1 LEKSIKEAVIVAT
14 EKVGRIKR
22 ISGPVVEADGMLG
35 SSMYEVCKVG
45 EEGLI
50 GEIIRI
56 QGDVCTIQVY
66 EETDGIYPNEKVLG
80 TGAGLSAELAPGLVG
95 QIYDGIQRPL
105 PLILQDTDDDFIR
118 RGVVVSPLERDKKW
132 PFKPTIEKGTKVSAG
147 DILGTVKESSVITH
161 KVLVPPEVQG
171 TITHIAKADDYT
183 IVDPIVKIK
192 SGTKENEYPMLQ
204 KWPVRFGRP
213 IKERLEPS
221 IPLVTGQRIFDTF
234 FPIAKGGTSAIPGG
248 FGTGKTV
255 SQHQLA
261 KWSDAQL
268 VVYIGCGERGNEMTN
283 VLEDFPELID
293 PNTGEPLMNRTIL
306 IANTSNMPVAAREA
320 SVYTGMTLA
329 EYYRDM
335 GFDVALMADSTSRWA
350 EAMREI
356 SGRLE
361 EMPGEAG
368 YPAYLASKIAQ
379 FYERAGRVSTLASQ
393 ERQGSITITGAV
405 SPPGG
410 DFSEPVTQNTLR
422 ITKVFWALSK
432 DLAARRHFP
441 AIDYLIS
448 YTLYTNELEPWFNKE
463 VDTKFMR
470 YRREAMSLLQ
480 KDKELED
487 IVQLVGPEALPESE
501 KIVLEAAR
509 MIKEDFL
516 QQNAFNEVDSY
527 CGIQKQWLMLKVIID
542 FYEKMR
548 ELYNQGVKLT
558 EIMQLPIIDN
568 IARMKYIPQKSVQKE
583 LPGLLSEI
591 EAMHADAITDRIKGK
606 MLTNLKND

>member
-1 LEKSIKEAVIVAT
+1 MSKIRTGK
-14 EKVGRIKR
+14 IKR

-56 QGDVCTIQVY
+56 QGEVCTIQVY
-66 EETDGIYPNEKVLG
+66 EETDGLLPNETVTG
-80 TGAGLSAELAPGLVG
+80 TGAGLSAELAPGLIG

-105 PLILQDTDDDFIR
+105 PLILEKTKDDFIR
-118 RGVVVSPLERDKKW
+118 RGVVAFPLEYDKKW
-132 PFKPTIEKGTKVSAG
+132 SFKPTIEKETKVTAG
-147 DILGTVKESSVITH
+147 DFIGTVQEGPVVVH
-161 KVLVPPEVQG
+161 KVMIPPGVQG
-171 TITHIAKADDYT
+171 TLTSVVKAGDYN
-183 IVDPIVKIK
+183 VLEPICQVKNNGNQIDV
-192 SGTKENEYPMLQ
+192 PMLQ

-213 IKERLEPS
+213 IKERLEPT
-221 IPLVTGQRIFDTF
+221 IPLLTGQRIFDTF

-255 SQHQLA
+255 AQHQLA
-261 KWSDAQL
+261 KWSDAKI

-335 GFDVALMADSTSRWA
+335 GYDVALMADSTSRWA

-379 FYERAGRVSTLASQ
+379 FYERAGRVKTLST
-393 ERQGSITITGAV
+393 EDRQGSITITGAV

-441 AIDYLIS
+441 AIDYLVS
-448 YTLYTNELEPWFNKE
+448 YTLYTNELTPWFVEN
-463 VDTKFMR
+463 VNPAFMS
-470 YRREAMSLLQ
+470 YRSEAMSLLQ

-501 KIVLEAAR
+501 KIILESAR
-509 MIKEDFL
+509 MLKEDFL
-516 QQNAFNEVDSY
+516 QQNAFSDVDSY
-527 CGIQKQWLMLKVIID
+527 STMQKQWLMLKIIID
-542 FYEKMR
+542 FYHKMR
-548 ELYNQGVKLT
+548 ELYNQGVKLP
-558 EIMQLPIIDN
+558 EMMNLPIIDK
-568 IARMKYIPQKSVQKE
+568 IARLKYIPNDNAEKDMNGILAEIDVLQ
-583 LPGLLSEI
+583 SE
-591 EAMHADAITDRIKGK
+591 DVVDRVSGRMMPSMK
-606 MLTNLKND
+606 DE

>member
-1 LEKSIKEAVIVAT
+1 VSKIRTGK
-14 EKVGRIKR
+14 IKR

-45 EEGLI
+45 DEGLI

-56 QGDVCTIQVY
+56 QGEVCTIQVY
-66 EETDGIYPNEKVLG
+66 EETDGLLPNEKVTG
-80 TGAGLSAELAPGLVG
+80 TGAGLSAELAPGLIG

-105 PLILQDTDDDFIR
+105 PLILEKTKDDFIR
-118 RGVVVSPLERDKKW
+118 RGVVAVPLEYDKKW
-132 PFKPTIEKGTKVSAG
+132 SFKPTIEKGTKVTTG
-147 DILGTVKESSVITH
+147 DFLGTVQEGPVVVH
-161 KVLVPPEVQG
+161 KIMVPPGVKG
-171 TITHIAKADDYT
+171 TITNVAKAGDYT
-183 IVDPIVKIK
+183 VLDPIVKIK
-192 SGTKENEYPMLQ
+192 NNGTQIDVPMLQ

-213 IKERLEPS
+213 IKERLEPT
-221 IPLVTGQRIFDTF
+221 IPLLTGQRIFDTF

-261 KWSDAQL
+261 KWSDAKI

-335 GFDVALMADSTSRWA
+335 GYDVALMADSTSRWA

-379 FYERAGRVSTLASQ
+379 FYERAGRVSTLSTE

-448 YTLYTNELEPWFNKE
+448 YTLYTNELTPWFVEN
-463 VDTKFMR
+463 VNAAFMS
-470 YRREAMSLLQ
+470 YRSEAMSLLQ

-501 KIVLEAAR
+501 KIILEAAR
-509 MIKEDFL
+509 MLKEDFL
-516 QQNAFNEVDSY
+516 QQNAFSDVDSY
-527 CGIQKQWLMLKVIID
+527 STINKQWLMLKIIID
-542 FYEKMR
+542 FYYKMR
-548 ELYNQGVKLT
+548 ELYNQGVKLP
-558 EIMQLPIIDN
+558 EMMNLPIIDK
-568 IARMKYIPQKSVQKE
+568 IARLKYIPNDDVDTE
-583 LPGLLSEI
+583 MNGILAEI
-591 EAMHADAITDRIKGK
+591 DALHSDDIVDRVSGRMMTRTK
-606 MLTNLKND
+606 DE

>member
-1 LEKSIKEAVIVAT
+1 MST
-14 EKVGRIKR
+14 ERVGKILK

-56 QGDVCTIQVY
+56 QGEVCTIQVY
-66 EETDGIYPNEKVLG
+66 EETDGLLPNEKVVG
-80 TGAGLSAELAPGLVG
+80 TGAGLSAELAPGLIG

-105 PLILQDTDDDFIR
+105 PLILEKTKDDFIR
-118 RGVVVSPLERDKKW
+118 RGVIAIPLEHDKKW
-132 PFKPTIEKGTKVSAG
+132 PFVPTIESGTKVTAG
-147 DILGTVKESSVITH
+147 DILGTVQEGPVVVH
-161 KVLVPPEVQG
+161 KVMVPPGVQG
-171 TITHIAKADDYT
+171 TITKVAKAQDYT
-183 IVDPIVKIK
+183 IIDPIVTIK
-192 SGTKENEYPMLQ
+192 TQGKEMDIPMLQ

-213 IKERLEPS
+213 IKERLEPTL
-221 IPLVTGQRIFDTF
+221 PLLTGQRIFDTF

-261 KWSDAQL
+261 KWSDAQI

-335 GFDVALMADSTSRWA
+335 GYDVALMADSTSRWA

-379 FYERAGRVSTLASQ
+379 FYERAGRVITQSTK

-441 AIDYLIS
+441 AIDYLVS
-448 YTLYTNELEPWFNKE
+448 YTLYANELAPWFAKE
-463 VDTKFMR
+463 VNPKFMS
-470 YRREAMSLLQ
+470 YRSEAMALLQ

-501 KIVLEAAR
+501 KIILEAAR

-516 QQNAFNEVDSY
+516 QQNAFNAVDSY
-527 CGIQKQWLMLKVIID
+527 STIQKQWLMLKIIID
-542 FYEKMR
+542 FYHKMR
-548 ELYNQGVKLT
+548 ELYNQGVKLPEMT
-558 EIMQLPIIDN
+558 NLPIVDSIT
-568 IARMKYIPQKSVQKE
+568 RMKYVPNDDVPKE
-583 LPGLLSEI
+583 LGGLLAEI
-591 EAMHADAITDRIKGK
+591 EAMHAEDIVDRVSGR
-606 MLTNLKND
+606 MLTNTKDV

>member
-1 LEKSIKEAVIVAT
+1 MSKIRTGK
-14 EKVGRIKR
+14 IKR

-56 QGDVCTIQVY
+56 QGEVCTIQVY
-66 EETDGIYPNEKVLG
+66 EETDGLLPNETVTG
-80 TGAGLSAELAPGLVG
+80 TGAGLSAELAPGLIG

-105 PLILQDTDDDFIR
+105 PLILEKTKDDFIR
-118 RGVVVSPLERDKKW
+118 RGVVAFPLEYDKKW
-132 PFKPTIEKGTKVSAG
+132 SFKPTIEKETKVTAG
-147 DILGTVKESSVITH
+147 DFIGTVQEGPVVVH
-161 KVLVPPEVQG
+161 KVMIPPGVQG
-171 TITHIAKADDYT
+171 TLTSVVKAGDYN
-183 IVDPIVKIK
+183 VLEPICQVKNNGNQIDV
-192 SGTKENEYPMLQ
+192 PMLQ

-213 IKERLEPS
+213 IKERLEPT
-221 IPLVTGQRIFDTF
+221 IPLLTGQRIFDTF

-255 SQHQLA
+255 AQHQLA
-261 KWSDAQL
+261 KWSDAKI

-335 GFDVALMADSTSRWA
+335 GYDVALMADSTSRWA

-379 FYERAGRVSTLASQ
+379 FYERAGRVKTLST
-393 ERQGSITITGAV
+393 EDRQGSITITGAV

-441 AIDYLIS
+441 AIDYLVS
-448 YTLYTNELEPWFNKE
+448 YTLYTNELTPWFVEN
-463 VDTKFMR
+463 VNPAFMS
-470 YRREAMSLLQ
+470 YRSEAMSLLQ

-501 KIVLEAAR
+501 KIILESAR
-509 MIKEDFL
+509 MLKEDFL
-516 QQNAFNEVDSY
+516 QQNAFSDVDSY
-527 CGIQKQWLMLKVIID
+527 STMQKQWLMLKIIID
-542 FYEKMR
+542 FYHKMR
-548 ELYNQGVKLT
+548 ELYDQGVKLP
-558 EIMQLPIIDN
+558 EMMNLPIIDK
-568 IARMKYIPQKSVQKE
+568 IARLKYIPNDNAEKDMNGILAEIDVLQ
-583 LPGLLSEI
+583 SE
-591 EAMHADAITDRIKGK
+591 DVVDRVSGRMMPSMK
-606 MLTNLKND
+606 DE

>member
-1 LEKSIKEAVIVAT
+1 LSKEKIGKIL
-14 EKVGRIKR
+14 R

-45 EEGLI
+45 NEGLI

-56 QGDVCTIQVY
+56 QGEVCTIQVY
-66 EETDGIYPNEKVLG
+66 EETDGLLPNEKVVG
-80 TGAGLSAELAPGLVG
+80 TGAGLSAELAPGLIG
-95 QIYDGIQRPL
+95 KIYDGIQRPL
-105 PLILQDTDDDFIR
+105 PLILEKTKDDFIR
-118 RGVVVSPLERDKKW
+118 RGVVATPLEYDIKW
-132 PFKPTIEKGTKVSAG
+132 SFVPTVEKGAKVTTG
-147 DILGTVKESSVITH
+147 DIIGTVKEGPVVTH
-161 KVLVPPEVQG
+161 KVMIPPGVQG
-171 TITHIAKADDYT
+171 TLSSIVKKGEYT
-183 IVDPIVKIK
+183 ILDSIGKVKNN
-192 SGTKENEYPMLQ
+192 GTEINLTMLQ

-213 IKERLEPS
+213 IKERLEPT
-221 IPLVTGQRIFDTF
+221 IPLLTGQRIFDTF

-261 KWSDAQL
+261 KWSDAQI

-335 GFDVALMADSTSRWA
+335 GYDVALMADSTSRWA

-379 FYERAGRVSTLASQ
+379 FYERAGRVRTVCTE
-393 ERQGSITITGAV
+393 ERQGSISITGAV

-448 YTLYTNELEPWFNKE
+448 YTLYTNELTPWFNQNVSKE
-463 VDTKFMR
+463 FMK
-470 YRREAMSLLQ
+470 YRSEAMGLLQ

-501 KIVLEAAR
+501 KIILEAAR

-516 QQNAFNEVDSY
+516 QQNAFSDVDSY
-527 CGIQKQWLMLKVIID
+527 STIQKQWLMLKIIMD
-542 FYEKMR
+542 FYQKMR
-548 ELYNQGVKLT
+548 ELYNQGVKLP
-558 EIMQLPIIDN
+558 EMMNLPIIDR
-568 IARMKYIPQKSVQKE
+568 IARLKYVPNEKADKE
-583 LPGLLSEI
+583 MNSILAEI
-591 EAMHADAITDRIKGK
+591 DALHADDIIDRVGGR
-606 MLTNLKND
+606 MMTGLKDE

>member
-1 LEKSIKEAVIVAT
+1 MSKEKTGKIL
-14 EKVGRIKR
+14 R

-45 EEGLI
+45 NEGLI
-50 GEIIRI
+50 GEIIKI
-56 QGDVCTIQVY
+56 QGEVCTIQVY
-66 EETDGIYPNEKVLG
+66 EETDGLLPNEKVIG
-80 TGAGLSAELAPGLVG
+80 TGAGLSVELAPGLIG

-105 PLILQDTDDDFIR
+105 PSILEQTKDDFIR
-118 RGVVVSPLERDKKW
+118 RGVVVSPLDHSKKW
-132 PFKPTIEKGTKVSAG
+132 TFIPIIEKGTKVTTG
-147 DILGTVKESSVITH
+147 DIIGTVQEGPVVNH
-161 KVLVPPEVQG
+161 KIMIPPGVEG
-171 TITHIAKADDYT
+171 TLTDIVKKGDYT
-183 IVDPIVKIK
+183 IVDPICKVDNN
-192 SGTKENEYPMLQ
+192 GTKTEVVMLQ

-221 IPLVTGQRIFDTF
+221 IPLLTGQRIFDTF

-261 KWSDAQL
+261 KWSDAQI

-335 GFDVALMADSTSRWA
+335 GYDVALMADSTSRWA

-379 FYERAGRVSTLASQ
+379 FYERAGRVTILSSAD
-393 ERQGSITITGAV
+393 RQGSITITGAV

-441 AIDYLIS
+441 AIDYLVS
-448 YTLYTNELEPWFNKE
+448 YSLYLNELSSWFSTE
-463 VDTKFMR
+463 VNPEFLKFR
-470 YRREAMSLLQ
+470 SDAMALLQ

-501 KIVLEAAR
+501 KIILEAAR

-516 QQNAFNEVDSY
+516 QQNAFNEVDSFST
-527 CGIQKQWLMLKVIID
+527 IQKQWLMLKIIID
-542 FYEKMR
+542 FYNKMR
-548 ELYNQGVKLT
+548 ELYNQGVKLP
-558 EIMQLPIIDN
+558 EMMNLPIIDK
-568 IARMKYIPQKSVQKE
+568 ITRMKYIPNDTAEAE
-583 LPGLLSEI
+583 LGKILTEIDVLHSDDVVDRLSGRTT
-591 EAMHADAITDRIKGK
+591 TD
-606 MLTNLKND
+606 

>member
-1 LEKSIKEAVIVAT
+1 MGKILK
-14 EKVGRIKR
+14 

-56 QGDVCTIQVY
+56 QGEICTIQVY
-66 EETDGIYPNEKVLG
+66 EETDGLLPNEKVVG
-80 TGAGLSAELAPGLVG
+80 TGAGLSAELAPGLIG

-105 PLILQDTDDDFIR
+105 PLILEKTKDDFIR
-118 RGVVVSPLERDKKW
+118 RGVVAIPLEYDKKW
-132 PFKPTIEKGTKVSAG
+132 SFIPTIEKGAKVTSG
-147 DILGTVKESSVITH
+147 DIIGTVQEGPVVSH
-161 KVLVPPEVQG
+161 KVMIPPGIQG
-171 TITHIAKADDYT
+171 TLTNLVKASDYT
-183 IVDPIVKIK
+183 IIDPIAKIK
-192 SGTKENEYPMLQ
+192 TNGQEIEIPMLQ

-213 IKERLEPS
+213 IKERLEPT
-221 IPLVTGQRIFDTF
+221 IPLLTGQRIFDTF

-261 KWSDAQL
+261 KWSDAQI

-293 PNTGEPLMNRTIL
+293 PNTNEPLMNRTIL

-335 GFDVALMADSTSRWA
+335 GYDVALMADSTSRWA

-379 FYERAGRVSTLASQ
+379 FYERAGRVQTLASTD
-393 ERQGSITITGAV
+393 RQGSISITGAV

-441 AIDYLIS
+441 AIDYLVS
-448 YTLYTNELEPWFNKE
+448 YTLYINELRPWFNTN
-463 VDTKFMR
+463 VNPKFLD
-470 YRREAMSLLQ
+470 YRSESMTLLQ

-501 KIVLEAAR
+501 KIILEAAR

-527 CGIQKQWLMLKVIID
+527 STMEKQWMMLRIIID
-542 FYEKMR
+542 FYHKMK
-548 ELYNQGVKLT
+548 ELYNQGVKLP
-558 EIMQLPIIDN
+558 EMLNLPIIDK
-568 IARMKYIPQKSVQKE
+568 ITRMKYIPNNNVEKE
-583 LPGLLSEI
+583 LGSLLAEI
-591 EAMHADAITDRIKGK
+591 DALHADDIVDRIGGR
-606 MLTNLKND
+606 MLTNIKDD

>member
-1 LEKSIKEAVIVAT
+1 MSKER
-14 EKVGRIKR
+14 VGKILK
-22 ISGPVVEADGMLG
+22 ISGPVVEADDMLG

-45 EEGLI
+45 NEGLI

-56 QGDVCTIQVY
+56 KGEVCTIQVY
-66 EETDGIYPNEKVLG
+66 EETDGLYPNEKVVG
-80 TGAGLSAELAPGLVG
+80 TGAGLSVELAPGLIS

-105 PLILQDTDDDFIR
+105 PLILDSTKDDFIR
-118 RGVVVSPLERDKKW
+118 RGVVVNPLEYDKKW
-132 PFKPTIEKGTKVSAG
+132 SFIPIAEKGSKVTAG
-147 DILGTVKESSVITH
+147 DIIGSVQEGPVVNH
-161 KVLVPPEVQG
+161 KILIPSGVEG
-171 TITHIAKADDYT
+171 TITSIAKKGDYT
-183 IVDPIVKIK
+183 ILDPIVNVKNN
-192 SGTKENEYPMLQ
+192 GTEKEIPMLQ

-221 IPLVTGQRIFDTF
+221 LPLLTGQRIFDTF

-261 KWSDAQL
+261 KWSDAQI

-283 VLEDFPELID
+283 VLEEFPELID
-293 PNTGEPLMNRTIL
+293 PNTNEPLMNRTIL

-329 EYYRDM
+329 EYYRDQ
-335 GFDVALMADSTSRWA
+335 GYDVALMADSTSRWA

-361 EMPGEAG
+361 EMPGESG

-379 FYERAGRVSTLASQ
+379 FYERAGRVSTLGT
-393 ERQGSITITGAV
+393 EDRQGSITITGAV

-441 AIDYLIS
+441 AIDYLVS
-448 YTLYTNELEPWFNKE
+448 YTLYANELTPWFTKE
-463 VDTKFMR
+463 VDPNFMR
-470 YRREAMSLLQ
+470 YRSEAMALLQ

-501 KIVLEAAR
+501 KIILEAAR

-516 QQNAFNEVDSY
+516 QQNAFNAVDSFSSM
-527 CGIQKQWLMLKVIID
+527 QKQWLMLKIILD
-542 FYEKMR
+542 FYNKMR
-548 ELYNQGVKLT
+548 ELYTQGVKLL
-558 EIMQLPIIDN
+558 EMMQLPIIDK
-568 IARMKYIPQKSVQKE
+568 ITRMKYIPNDKAPKE
-583 LPGLLSEI
+583 LKGLLDEVD
-591 EAMHADAITDRIKGK
+591 ALRADAIVDRLSGRISQEVK
-606 MLTNLKND
+606 DE

>member
-1 LEKSIKEAVIVAT
+1 MSKIKTGKIL
-14 EKVGRIKR
+14 R

-45 EEGLI
+45 DEGLI

-66 EETDGIYPNEKVLG
+66 EETDGIYPNEKVVG
-80 TGAGLSAELAPGLVG
+80 TGAGLSAELAPGLIG

-105 PLILQDTDDDFIR
+105 PSILEKTKDDFIR
-118 RGVVVSPLERDKKW
+118 RGVIAIPLDHAKKW
-132 PFKPTIEKGTKVSAG
+132 SFKPTIEKGTKITAG
-147 DILGTVKESSVITH
+147 DIIGTVQEGPVVTH
-161 KVLVPPEVQG
+161 KVMIPPGVQG
-171 TITHIAKADDYT
+171 TITSIIKEGDYT
-183 IVDPIVKIK
+183 IDDPIAKIK
-192 SGTKENEYPMLQ
+192 NNGSEIDVSMLQ

-213 IKERLEPS
+213 IKQRLEPS
-221 IPLVTGQRIFDTF
+221 IPLITGQRIFDTF

-261 KWSDAQL
+261 KWSDAQI

-293 PNTGEPLMNRTIL
+293 PNTGKPLMNRTIL

-329 EYYRDM
+329 EFYRDM
-335 GFDVALMADSTSRWA
+335 GYDVALMADSTSRWA

-361 EMPGEAG
+361 EMPGESG

-379 FYERAGRVSTLASQ
+379 FYERAGRVTTLGSAD
-393 ERQGSITITGAV
+393 RQGSITITGAV

-441 AIDYLIS
+441 AIDYLVS
-448 YTLYTNELEPWFNKE
+448 YTLYINELTPWFSKE
-463 VDTKFMR
+463 VDPDFLK
-470 YRREAMSLLQ
+470 YRSDAMALLQ

-501 KIVLEAAR
+501 KIILESAR

-527 CGIQKQWLMLKVIID
+527 STIQKQWLMLKVIIN

-548 ELYNQGVKLT
+548 ELYSQGVKLT
-558 EIMQLPIIDN
+558 EMMNLPIIDK
-568 IARMKYIPQKSVQKE
+568 IARMKYIP
-583 LPGLLSEI
+583 
-591 EAMHADAITDRIKGK
+591 
-606 MLTNLKND
+606 KNDVETDLNNLIAEIDALHGDEIVDRVSGRMFTDMKKD

>member
-1 LEKSIKEAVIVAT
+1 VSKEKTGKIL
-14 EKVGRIKR
+14 R

-45 EEGLI
+45 NEGLI
-50 GEIIRI
+50 GEIIKI
-56 QGDVCTIQVY
+56 QGEVCTIQVY
-66 EETDGIYPNEKVLG
+66 EETDGLLPNEKVIG
-80 TGAGLSAELAPGLVG
+80 TGAGLSVELAPGLIG

-105 PLILQDTDDDFIR
+105 PSILEQTKDDFIR
-118 RGVVVSPLERDKKW
+118 RGVVVSPLDHSKKW
-132 PFKPTIEKGTKVSAG
+132 TFIPIIEKGTKVTTG
-147 DILGTVKESSVITH
+147 DIIGTVQEGPVVNH
-161 KVLVPPEVQG
+161 KIMIPPGVEG
-171 TITHIAKADDYT
+171 TLTDIVKKGDYT
-183 IVDPIVKIK
+183 IVDPICKVDNN
-192 SGTKENEYPMLQ
+192 GTKTEVVMLQ

-221 IPLVTGQRIFDTF
+221 IPLLTGQRIFDTF

-261 KWSDAQL
+261 KWSDAQI

-283 VLEDFPELID
+283 VLEDFPKLID

-335 GFDVALMADSTSRWA
+335 GYDVALMADSTSRWA

-379 FYERAGRVSTLASQ
+379 FYERAGRVTTLSSAD
-393 ERQGSITITGAV
+393 RQGSITITGAV

-441 AIDYLIS
+441 AIDYLVS
-448 YTLYTNELEPWFNKE
+448 YSLYLNELSSWFSTE
-463 VDTKFMR
+463 VNPEFLKFR
-470 YRREAMSLLQ
+470 SDAMALLQ

-501 KIVLEAAR
+501 KIILEAAR

-516 QQNAFNEVDSY
+516 QQNAFNEVDSFST
-527 CGIQKQWLMLKVIID
+527 IQKQWLMLKIIID
-542 FYEKMR
+542 FYNKMR
-548 ELYNQGVKLT
+548 ELYNQGVKLP
-558 EIMQLPIIDN
+558 EMMNLPIIDK
-568 IARMKYIPQKSVQKE
+568 ITRMKYIPNDTAEAE
-583 LPGLLSEI
+583 LGKILTEIDVLHSDDVVDRLSGRTT
-591 EAMHADAITDRIKGK
+591 TD
-606 MLTNLKND
+606 

>member
-1 LEKSIKEAVIVAT
+1 MS
-14 EKVGRIKR
+14 KVKTGKILR

-45 EEGLI
+45 NEGLI

-56 QGDVCTIQVY
+56 QGDICTIQVY
-66 EETDGIYPNEKVLG
+66 EETDGIFPNEKVIG
-80 TGAGLSAELAPGLVG
+80 TGAGLSAELAPGLIG

-105 PLILQDTDDDFIR
+105 PSILEQTKDDFIR
-118 RGVVVSPLERDKKW
+118 RGVIAIPLDHSKKW
-132 PFKPTIEKGTKVSAG
+132 SFKPTIETGTKVTSG
-147 DILGTVKESSVITH
+147 DILGTVQEGPVVNH
-161 KVLVPPEVQG
+161 KIMIPPGIQG
-171 TITHIAKADDYT
+171 TLTNVVKAGEYTIDDPIAK
-183 IVDPIVKIK
+183 IK
-192 SGTKENEYPMLQ
+192 NDGSETSISMLQ

-221 IPLVTGQRIFDTF
+221 IPLLTGQRIFDTF

-261 KWSDAQL
+261 KWSDAQI

-293 PNTGEPLMNRTIL
+293 PNTGKPLMNRTIL
-306 IANTSNMPVAAREA
+306 IANTSNMPVAAREE

-335 GFDVALMADSTSRWA
+335 GYDVALMADSTSRWA

-361 EMPGEAG
+361 EMPGESG

-379 FYERAGRVSTLASQ
+379 FYERAGRVTTLSSGT
-393 ERQGSITITGAV
+393 RQGSITITGAV

-441 AIDYLIS
+441 AIDYLVS
-448 YTLYTNELEPWFNKE
+448 YTLYTNELAPWFSKE
-463 VDTKFMR
+463 VDSDFLK
-470 YRREAMSLLQ
+470 YRSEAMTLLQ

-501 KIVLEAAR
+501 KIILESAR

-527 CGIQKQWLMLKVIID
+527 STIQKQWLMLKVIID

-558 EIMQLPIIDN
+558 EMMDLPIIDK
-568 IARMKYIPQKSVQKE
+568 IARMKYIPNNTIEAE
-583 LPGLLSEI
+583 LNGLLAEI
-591 EAMHADAITDRIKGK
+591 DALHGDEIVDRVSGRMFTDMRK
-606 MLTNLKND
+606 D

>member
-1 LEKSIKEAVIVAT
+1 MSKIRTGK
-14 EKVGRIKR
+14 IKR

-56 QGDVCTIQVY
+56 QGEVCTIQVY
-66 EETDGIYPNEKVLG
+66 EETDGLLPNETVTG
-80 TGAGLSAELAPGLVG
+80 TGAGLSAELAPGLIG

-105 PLILQDTDDDFIR
+105 PLILEKTKDDFIR
-118 RGVVVSPLERDKKW
+118 RGVVAFPLEYDKKW
-132 PFKPTIEKGTKVSAG
+132 SFKPTIEKETKVTAG
-147 DILGTVKESSVITH
+147 DFIGTVQEGPVVVH
-161 KVLVPPEVQG
+161 KVMIPPGVQG
-171 TITHIAKADDYT
+171 TLTSVVKAGDYN
-183 IVDPIVKIK
+183 VLEPICQVKNNGNQIDV
-192 SGTKENEYPMLQ
+192 PMLQ

-213 IKERLEPS
+213 IKERLEPT
-221 IPLVTGQRIFDTF
+221 IPLLTGQRIFDTF

-255 SQHQLA
+255 AQHQLA
-261 KWSDAQL
+261 KWSDAKI

-335 GFDVALMADSTSRWA
+335 GYDVALMADSTSRWA

-379 FYERAGRVSTLASQ
+379 FYERAGRVKTLST
-393 ERQGSITITGAV
+393 EDRQGSISITGAV

-441 AIDYLIS
+441 AIDYLVS
-448 YTLYTNELEPWFNKE
+448 YTLYTNELTPWYVKN
-463 VDTKFMR
+463 VNPAFMS
-470 YRREAMSLLQ
+470 YRSEAMSLLQ

-501 KIVLEAAR
+501 KIILESAR
-509 MIKEDFL
+509 MLKEDFL
-516 QQNAFNEVDSY
+516 QQNAFSDVDSY
-527 CGIQKQWLMLKVIID
+527 STMQKQWLMLKIIID
-542 FYEKMR
+542 FYHKMR
-548 ELYNQGVKLT
+548 ELYNQGVKLP
-558 EIMQLPIIDN
+558 EMMNLPIIDK
-568 IARMKYIPQKSVQKE
+568 IARLKYIPNDNAEKDMNGILAEIDVLQ
-583 LPGLLSEI
+583 SE
-591 EAMHADAITDRIKGK
+591 DVVDRVSGRMMPSMK
-606 MLTNLKND
+606 DE

>member
-1 LEKSIKEAVIVAT
+1 VSKIKTGKIL
-14 EKVGRIKR
+14 R

-45 EEGLI
+45 DEGLI

-66 EETDGIYPNEKVLG
+66 EETDGIYPNEKVVG
-80 TGAGLSAELAPGLVG
+80 TGAGLSAELAPGLIG

-105 PLILQDTDDDFIR
+105 PSILEKTKDDFIR
-118 RGVVVSPLERDKKW
+118 RGVIAIPLDHAKKW
-132 PFKPTIEKGTKVSAG
+132 SFKPTIEKGTKITAG
-147 DILGTVKESSVITH
+147 DIIGTVQEGPVVTH
-161 KVLVPPEVQG
+161 KVMIPPGVQG
-171 TITHIAKADDYT
+171 TITSIIKEGDYT
-183 IVDPIVKIK
+183 IDDPIAKIK
-192 SGTKENEYPMLQ
+192 NNGSEIDVSMLQ

-213 IKERLEPS
+213 IKQRLEPS
-221 IPLVTGQRIFDTF
+221 IPLITGQRIFDTF

-261 KWSDAQL
+261 KWSDAQI

-293 PNTGEPLMNRTIL
+293 PNTGKPLMNRTIL

-329 EYYRDM
+329 EFYRDM
-335 GFDVALMADSTSRWA
+335 GYDVALMADSTSRWA

-361 EMPGEAG
+361 EMPGESG

-379 FYERAGRVSTLASQ
+379 FYERAGRVTTLGSAD
-393 ERQGSITITGAV
+393 RQGSITITGAV

-441 AIDYLIS
+441 AIDYLVS
-448 YTLYTNELEPWFNKE
+448 YTLYINELTPWFSKE
-463 VDTKFMR
+463 VDPDFLK
-470 YRREAMSLLQ
+470 YRSDAMALLQ

-501 KIVLEAAR
+501 KIILESAR

-527 CGIQKQWLMLKVIID
+527 STIQKQWLMLKVIIN

-548 ELYNQGVKLT
+548 ELYSQGVKLT
-558 EIMQLPIIDN
+558 EMMNLPIIDK
-568 IARMKYIPQKSVQKE
+568 IARMKYIP
-583 LPGLLSEI
+583 
-591 EAMHADAITDRIKGK
+591 
-606 MLTNLKND
+606 KNDVETDLNNLIAEIDALHGDEIVDRVSGRMFTDMKKD

>member
-1 LEKSIKEAVIVAT
+1 MST
-14 EKVGRIKR
+14 ERIGKILR

-45 EEGLI
+45 DEGLI

-56 QGDVCTIQVY
+56 QGEVCTIQVY
-66 EETDGIYPNEKVLG
+66 EETDGLLPNEKVIG
-80 TGAGLSAELAPGLVG
+80 TGAGLSAELAPGLIG

-105 PLILQDTDDDFIR
+105 PLILEQTKDDFIR
-118 RGVVVSPLERDKKW
+118 RGVVTLPLEYDKKW
-132 PFKPTIEKGTKVSAG
+132 PFVPTVAKGAKVVTG
-147 DILGTVKESSVITH
+147 DIIGTVQEGPVVSHRVM
-161 KVLVPPEVQG
+161 VPPGVQG
-171 TITHIAKADDYT
+171 TISSIVKAGDYT
-183 IVDPIVKIK
+183 INDPIFKVKNNGSEK
-192 SGTKENEYPMLQ
+192 NVPMLQ

-213 IKERLEPS
+213 IKERLEPT
-221 IPLVTGQRIFDTF
+221 IPLLTGQRVFDTF

-261 KWSDAQL
+261 KWSNAQI

-283 VLEDFPELID
+283 VLEDFPKLID

-335 GFDVALMADSTSRWA
+335 GYDVALMADSTSRWA

-361 EMPGEAG
+361 EMPGESG

-379 FYERAGRVSTLASQ
+379 FYERAGRVKTLSTE

-441 AIDYLIS
+441 AIDYLVS
-448 YTLYTNELEPWFNKE
+448 YTLYTNELSPWFSKE
-463 VDTKFMR
+463 VNPNFLR
-470 YRREAMSLLQ
+470 YRSEAMALLQ

-501 KIVLEAAR
+501 KIILEAAR

-516 QQNAFNEVDSY
+516 QQNAFNEVDSFST
-527 CGIQKQWLMLKVIID
+527 IQKQWLMLKVIID
-542 FYEKMR
+542 FYNKMR
-548 ELYNQGVKLT
+548 ELYNQGVKLP
-558 EIMQLPIIDN
+558 EMMNLPIIDK
-568 IARMKYIPQKSVQKE
+568 ITRMKYIPNEKAEGE
-583 LPGLLSEI
+583 LAGILAEI
-591 EAMHADAITDRIKGK
+591 DALHADDIVDRISGR
-606 MLTNLKND
+606 MMTDLKKD

>member
-1 LEKSIKEAVIVAT
+1 MGKIL
-14 EKVGRIKR
+14 R

-45 EEGLI
+45 NEGLI

-66 EETDGIYPNEKVLG
+66 EETYGLLPNERVEG
-80 TGAGLSAELAPGLVG
+80 TGAGLSAELAPGLIG
-95 QIYDGIQRPL
+95 KIYDGIQRPL
-105 PLILQDTDDDFIR
+105 PLILEQTKDDFIR
-118 RGVVVSPLERDKKW
+118 RGVITNPLEYDIKW
-132 PFKPTIEKGTKVSAG
+132 PFIPVVEKGAKVIAG
-147 DILGTVKESSVITH
+147 DIIGTVQEGPVVNH
-161 KVLVPPEVQG
+161 KVMIPPGVQG
-171 TITHIAKADDYT
+171 TLTSIAKKGDYT
-183 IVDPIVKIK
+183 ILEPILKVKNNGYEK
-192 SGTKENEYPMLQ
+192 EYPMLQ
-204 KWPVRFGRP
+204 KWPVRNGRL

-221 IPLVTGQRIFDTF
+221 LPLLTGQRIFDTF

-261 KWSDAQL
+261 KWSDAQI

-335 GFDVALMADSTSRWA
+335 GYDVALMADSTSRWA

-379 FYERAGRVSTLASQ
+379 FYERAGRVKTIGTDD
-393 ERQGSITITGAV
+393 RQGSITITGAV

-448 YTLYTNELEPWFNKE
+448 YTLYTSELNSWFAEN
-463 VDTKFMR
+463 VDPEFMK
-470 YRREAMSLLQ
+470 YRSEAMSLLQ

-501 KIVLEAAR
+501 KIILESAR

-516 QQNAFNEVDSY
+516 QQNAFSDVDSY
-527 CGIQKQWLMLKVIID
+527 STIHKQWLMLKIILD
-542 FYEKMR
+542 FYQKMR
-548 ELYNQGVKLT
+548 ELYNHGVKLP
-558 EIMQLPIIDN
+558 EMMNLPIIDK
-568 IARMKYIPQKSVQKE
+568 IARLKYIPNEQVDKE
-583 LPGLLSEI
+583 MNGILAEI
-591 EAMHADAITDRIKGK
+591 DALHADDIIDRVGGR
-606 MLTNLKND
+606 MMTGLKDE

>member
-1 LEKSIKEAVIVAT
+1 MSKIRTGK
-14 EKVGRIKR
+14 IKR

-56 QGDVCTIQVY
+56 QGEVCTIQVY
-66 EETDGIYPNEKVLG
+66 EETDGLLPNETVLG
-80 TGAGLSAELAPGLVG
+80 TGAGLSAELAPGLIG

-105 PLILQDTDDDFIR
+105 PLILEKTKDDFIR
-118 RGVVVSPLERDKKW
+118 RGVVAFPLEYDKKW
-132 PFKPTIEKGTKVSAG
+132 SFKPTIEKGTKVTAG
-147 DILGTVKESSVITH
+147 DFIGTVQEGPVVVH
-161 KVLVPPEVQG
+161 KVMIPPGVQG
-171 TITHIAKADDYT
+171 TLTSVVKAGEYN
-183 IVDPIVKIK
+183 VLDPICQVKNNGNQIDV
-192 SGTKENEYPMLQ
+192 PMLQ

-213 IKERLEPS
+213 IKERLEPT
-221 IPLVTGQRIFDTF
+221 IPLLTGQRIFDTF

-255 SQHQLA
+255 AQHQLA
-261 KWSDAQL
+261 KWSDAKI

-335 GFDVALMADSTSRWA
+335 GYDVALMADSTSRWA

-379 FYERAGRVSTLASQ
+379 FYERAGRVKTLST
-393 ERQGSITITGAV
+393 EDRQGSISITGAV

-441 AIDYLIS
+441 AIDYLVS
-448 YTLYTNELEPWFNKE
+448 YTLYTNELTPWYVKN
-463 VDTKFMR
+463 VNPAFMS
-470 YRREAMSLLQ
+470 YRSEAMTLLQ

-501 KIVLEAAR
+501 KIILESAR
-509 MIKEDFL
+509 MLKEDFL
-516 QQNAFNEVDSY
+516 QQNAFSDVDSY
-527 CGIQKQWLMLKVIID
+527 STMQKQWLMLKIIID
-542 FYEKMR
+542 FYHKMR
-548 ELYNQGVKLT
+548 ELYDQGVKLP
-558 EIMQLPIIDN
+558 EMMNLPIIDK
-568 IARMKYIPQKSVQKE
+568 IARLKYIPNDNAEKDMNGILAEIDVLQ
-583 LPGLLSEI
+583 SE
-591 EAMHADAITDRIKGK
+591 DVVDRVSGRMMPSMK
-606 MLTNLKND
+606 DE

>member
-1 LEKSIKEAVIVAT
+1 
-14 EKVGRIKR
+14 
-22 ISGPVVEADGMLG
+22 MLG

-45 EEGLI
+45 DEGLI

-56 QGDVCTIQVY
+56 QGEVCTIQVY
-66 EETDGIYPNEKVLG
+66 EETDGILPNEKVIG
-80 TGAGLSAELAPGLVG
+80 TGAGLSAELAPGLIG

-105 PLILQDTDDDFIR
+105 PLILEKTKDDFIR
-118 RGVVVSPLERDKKW
+118 RGVIAIPLEYDKKW
-132 PFKPTIEKGTKVSAG
+132 SFVPTIEKGAKVTAG
-147 DILGTVKESSVITH
+147 DIIGTVQEGPVVNH
-161 KVLVPPEVQG
+161 KVMIPPKVSG
-171 TITHIAKADDYT
+171 TITSIVKADDYT
-183 IVDPIVKIK
+183 VLDPIVTVK
-192 SGTKENEYPMLQ
+192 SNGTEVEIPMLQ

-221 IPLVTGQRIFDTF
+221 IPLITGQRIFDTF

-261 KWSDAQL
+261 KWSDAEI

-335 GFDVALMADSTSRWA
+335 GYNVALMADSTSRWA

-379 FYERAGRVSTLASQ
+379 FYERAGRVRTLATA
-393 ERQGSITITGAV
+393 ERQGSISITGAV

-441 AIDYLIS
+441 AIDYLTS
-448 YTLYTNELEPWFNKE
+448 YSLYTNELALWFAEN
-463 VDTKFMR
+463 VDPRFQS
-470 YRREAMSLLQ
+470 YRSEAMVLLQ

-501 KIVLEAAR
+501 KIILETAR

-516 QQNAFNEVDSY
+516 QQNAFNEVDSFSSLE
-527 CGIQKQWLMLKVIID
+527 KQWLMLKIIID
-542 FYEKMR
+542 FYHKMR
-548 ELYNQGVKLT
+548 ELYNLGVKLP
-558 EIMQLPIIDN
+558 EMMNLPIIDK
-568 IARMKYIPQKSVQKE
+568 ITRMKYIPNNIAGKE
-583 LPGLLSEI
+583 LGAILAEI
-591 EAMHADAITDRIKGK
+591 EALQADAIINRIGGRMMPDLIDK
-606 MLTNLKND
+606 

>member
-1 LEKSIKEAVIVAT
+1 LSTKR
-14 EKVGRIKR
+14 VGKILK
-22 ISGPVVEADGMLG
+22 ISGPVIEADGMLG

-45 EEGLI
+45 DEGLI

-56 QGDVCTIQVY
+56 QGEVCTIQVY
-66 EETDGIYPNEKVLG
+66 EETDGILPNEKVIG
-80 TGAGLSAELAPGLVG
+80 TGAGLSAELAPGLIG

-105 PLILQDTDDDFIR
+105 PLILEKTKDDFIR
-118 RGVVVSPLERDKKW
+118 RGVIAIPLEYDKKW
-132 PFKPTIEKGTKVSAG
+132 PFVPTIEKGAKVTAG
-147 DILGTVKESSVITH
+147 DIIGTVQEGPVVNH
-161 KVLVPPEVQG
+161 KVMIPPKVSG
-171 TITHIAKADDYT
+171 TITSIAKADDYT
-183 IVDPIVKIK
+183 VIDPIVTVK
-192 SGTKENEYPMLQ
+192 SNGTEVEIPMLQ

-221 IPLVTGQRIFDTF
+221 IPLITGQRIFDTF

-261 KWSDAQL
+261 KWSDAEI

-335 GFDVALMADSTSRWA
+335 GYNVALMADSTSRWA

-379 FYERAGRVSTLASQ
+379 FYERAGRVRTLATA

-441 AIDYLIS
+441 AIDYLTS
-448 YTLYTNELEPWFNKE
+448 YSLYTNELALWFAEN
-463 VDTKFMR
+463 VDPKFQS
-470 YRREAMSLLQ
+470 YRSEAMVLLQ

-501 KIVLEAAR
+501 KIILETAR

-516 QQNAFNEVDSY
+516 QQNAFNEVDSFSSLE
-527 CGIQKQWLMLKVIID
+527 KQWLMLKIIID
-542 FYEKMR
+542 FYHKMR
-548 ELYNQGVKLT
+548 ELYNLGVKLP
-558 EIMQLPIIDN
+558 EMMNLPIIDK
-568 IARMKYIPQKSVQKE
+568 ITRMKYIPNDNVSKD
-583 LPGLLSEI
+583 LGAILAEI
-591 EAMHADAITDRIKGK
+591 EALQADEITNRIGGR
-606 MLTNLKND
+606 MMPDLTDK

>member
-1 LEKSIKEAVIVAT
+1 VSKQ
-14 EKVGRIKR
+14 KVGRILK
-22 ISGPVVEADGMLG
+22 ISGPVVDADGMLG

-56 QGDVCTIQVY
+56 QGEVCTIQVY
-66 EETDGIYPNEKVLG
+66 EETDGLLPNEKVIG
-80 TGAGLSAELAPGLVG
+80 TGAGLSAELAPGLIG
-95 QIYDGIQRPL
+95 KIYDGIQRPL
-105 PLILQDTDDDFIR
+105 PDILNQTKDDFIR
-118 RGVVVSPLERDKKW
+118 RGVVVPPLDYNIKW
-132 PFKPTIEKGTKVSAG
+132 PFIPTVEKGAKVMAG
-147 DILGTVKESSVITH
+147 DIIGTVKEGTVVEH
-161 KVLVPPEVQG
+161 KVMIPPGIKG
-171 TITHIAKADDYT
+171 TITEIVKKGDYT
-183 IVDPIVKIK
+183 IKDVICKVKHD
-192 SGTKENEYPMLQ
+192 GTVYEVPMLQ
-204 KWPVRFGRP
+204 RWPVRHPRP
-213 IKERLEPS
+213 IKRRLEPT
-221 IPLVTGQRIFDTF
+221 IPLLTGQRIFDTF

-261 KWSDAQL
+261 KWSDAQI

-335 GFDVALMADSTSRWA
+335 GYDVALMADSTSRWA

-379 FYERAGRVSTLASQ
+379 FYERAGRVLTLGSKD
-393 ERQGSITITGAV
+393 RQGSISITGAV

-441 AIDYLIS
+441 AIDYLVS
-448 YTLYTNELEPWFNKE
+448 YTLYTDALSPWYAEN
-463 VDTKFMR
+463 VDPNFLN
-470 YRREAMSLLQ
+470 YRAEALALLQ

-501 KIVLEAAR
+501 KIILEAAR

-516 QQNAFNEVDSY
+516 QQNAFSDVDSY
-527 CGIQKQWLMLKVIID
+527 ATIQKQWLMLKVIID
-542 FYEKMR
+542 FYHKMR
-548 ELYNQGVKLT
+548 ELYNQGVKLP
-558 EIMQLPIIDN
+558 EMMNLPVIDR
-568 IARMKYIPQKSVQKE
+568 IARMKYVPNDVVEKE
-583 LPGLLSEI
+583 LGSLLAEI
-591 EAMHADAITDRIKGK
+591 DALHADDIVDRISGR
-606 MLTNLKND
+606 MMPELTKN

>member
-1 LEKSIKEAVIVAT
+1 MSKIRIGK
-14 EKVGRIKR
+14 IKR

-45 EEGLI
+45 DEGLI

-56 QGDVCTIQVY
+56 QGEVCTIQVY
-66 EETDGIYPNEKVLG
+66 EETDGLLPNETVTG
-80 TGAGLSAELAPGLVG
+80 TGAGLSAELAPGLIG

-105 PLILQDTDDDFIR
+105 PLILEKTKDDFIR
-118 RGVVVSPLERDKKW
+118 RGVVAFPLEYDKKW
-132 PFKPTIEKGTKVSAG
+132 SFKPTIEKGTKVTAG
-147 DILGTVKESSVITH
+147 DFIGTVQEGPVVVH
-161 KVLVPPEVQG
+161 KVMIPPGVQG
-171 TITHIAKADDYT
+171 TLTSVVKAGEYN
-183 IVDPIVKIK
+183 VLDPICQVKNNGNQIDI
-192 SGTKENEYPMLQ
+192 PMLQ

-213 IKERLEPS
+213 IKERLEPT
-221 IPLVTGQRIFDTF
+221 IPLLTGQRIFDTF

-261 KWSDAQL
+261 KWSDAQI

-283 VLEDFPELID
+283 VLEDFPKLID

-335 GFDVALMADSTSRWA
+335 GYDVALMADSTSRWA

-379 FYERAGRVSTLASQ
+379 FYERAGRVKTLST
-393 ERQGSITITGAV
+393 EDRQGSISITGAV

-448 YTLYTNELEPWFNKE
+448 YTLYINELTPWFVEN
-463 VDTKFMR
+463 VDPAFMS
-470 YRREAMSLLQ
+470 YRSEAMSLLQ

-501 KIVLEAAR
+501 KIILESAR
-509 MIKEDFL
+509 MLKEDFL
-516 QQNAFNEVDSY
+516 QQNAFSDVDSY
-527 CGIQKQWLMLKVIID
+527 STIQKQWLMLKIIID
-542 FYEKMR
+542 FYHKMR
-548 ELYNQGVKLT
+548 DLYNQGVKLP
-558 EIMQLPIIDN
+558 EMMNLPIIDK
-568 IARMKYIPQKSVQKE
+568 IARLKYIPNENVEKDMKGILAEIAALQ
-583 LPGLLSEI
+583 SE
-591 EAMHADAITDRIKGK
+591 DVVDRVSGRMMPSMK
-606 MLTNLKND
+606 DE

>member
-1 LEKSIKEAVIVAT
+1 VSTKKIGKILK
-14 EKVGRIKR
+14 

-56 QGDVCTIQVY
+56 QGEVCTIQVY
-66 EETDGIYPNEKVLG
+66 EETEGLLPNEKVVG
-80 TGAGLSAELAPGLVG
+80 TGAGLSAELAPGLIG

-105 PLILQDTDDDFIR
+105 PLILKKTKDDFIR
-118 RGVVVSPLERDKKW
+118 RGVVAVPLEYDKKW
-132 PFKPTIEKGTKVSAG
+132 SFIPTIEKGAKVTPG
-147 DILGTVKESSVITH
+147 DIIGTVQEGPVVSH
-161 KVLVPPEVQG
+161 KVMIPLGIQG
-171 TITHIAKADDYT
+171 TLTNLVKASDYT
-183 IVDPIVKIK
+183 IIDPIAKIK
-192 SGTKENEYPMLQ
+192 TNGQEIEIPMLQ

-213 IKERLEPS
+213 IKERLEPT
-221 IPLVTGQRIFDTF
+221 IPLLTGQRIFDTF

-261 KWSDAQL
+261 KWSDAQI

-283 VLEDFPELID
+283 VLEDFPKLID
-293 PNTGEPLMNRTIL
+293 PNTNEPLMNRTIL

-335 GFDVALMADSTSRWA
+335 GYDVALMADSTSRWA

-379 FYERAGRVSTLASQ
+379 FYERAGRVQILASTD
-393 ERQGSITITGAV
+393 RQGSISITGAV

-441 AIDYLIS
+441 AIDYLVS
-448 YTLYTNELEPWFNKE
+448 YTLYINELRPWFNTN
-463 VDTKFMR
+463 VNPKFLD
-470 YRREAMSLLQ
+470 YRSESMTLLQ

-501 KIVLEAAR
+501 KIILEVAR

-527 CGIQKQWLMLKVIID
+527 STMEKQWMMLRIIID
-542 FYEKMR
+542 FYHKMK
-548 ELYNQGVKLT
+548 ELYNQGVKLP
-558 EIMQLPIIDN
+558 EMLNLPIIDK
-568 IARMKYIPQKSVQKE
+568 ITRMKYIPNDNVEKE
-583 LPGLLSEI
+583 LGRLLAEI
-591 EAMHADAITDRIKGK
+591 DALHADDIVDRIGGR
-606 MLTNLKND
+606 MLTNIKDD

>member
-1 LEKSIKEAVIVAT
+1 MSKQR
-14 EKVGRIKR
+14 VGRILK
-22 ISGPVVEADGMLG
+22 ISGPVVEADGMFG

-66 EETDGIYPNEKVLG
+66 EETDGLLPNEKVIG
-80 TGAGLSAELAPGLVG
+80 TGAGLSAELAPGLIG
-95 QIYDGIQRPL
+95 KIYDGIQRPL
-105 PLILQDTDDDFIR
+105 PDILEQTKDDFIR
-118 RGVVVSPLERDKKW
+118 RGVVVPPLDYNIKW
-132 PFKPTIEKGTKVSAG
+132 PFVPTIEKGTKVVAG
-147 DILGTVKESSVITH
+147 DIIGTVKEGTVVEHRVMI
-161 KVLVPPEVQG
+161 PPGIKG
-171 TITHIAKADDYT
+171 TITEIVKKGDYT
-183 IVDPIVKIK
+183 IKEPICKVKH
-192 SGTKENEYPMLQ
+192 SGQEIEIPMLQ
-204 KWPVRFGRP
+204 KWPVRHPRP
-213 IKERLEPS
+213 IKKRLEPS
-221 IPLVTGQRIFDTF
+221 IPLLTGQRIFDTF

-261 KWSDAQL
+261 KWSDAQI

-379 FYERAGRVSTLASQ
+379 FYERAGRVLTLGSKD
-393 ERQGSITITGAV
+393 RQGSISITGAV

-448 YTLYTNELEPWFNKE
+448 YTLYTDELAPWYSEN
-463 VDTKFMR
+463 VDPNFLA
-470 YRREAMSLLQ
+470 YRSEAMAILQ

-501 KIVLEAAR
+501 KIVLETAR

-516 QQNAFNEVDSY
+516 QQNAFSDVDSY
-527 CGIQKQWLMLKVIID
+527 ASIQKQWLMLKAIID
-542 FYEKMR
+542 FYHKMR
-548 ELYNQGVKLT
+548 ELYNQGVKLP
-558 EIMQLPIIDN
+558 EMMNLPIVDK
-568 IARMKYIPQKSVQKE
+568 IARMKYVPNKKAEKDLGNLLMEIDALHADDIVDRISGRMM
-583 LPGLLSEI
+583 PGLTK
-591 EAMHADAITDRIKGK
+591 D
-606 MLTNLKND
+606 

>member
-1 LEKSIKEAVIVAT
+1 MSKIRIGK
-14 EKVGRIKR
+14 IKR

-45 EEGLI
+45 NEGLI

-66 EETDGIYPNEKVLG
+66 EETDGLLPNETVTG
-80 TGAGLSAELAPGLVG
+80 TGAGLSAELAPGLIG

-105 PLILQDTDDDFIR
+105 PLILEKTKDDFIR
-118 RGVVVSPLERDKKW
+118 RGVVAFPLEYDKKW
-132 PFKPTIEKGTKVSAG
+132 SFKPTIEKGTKVTAG
-147 DILGTVKESSVITH
+147 DFIGTVQEGPVVVH
-161 KVLVPPEVQG
+161 KVMIPPEVKG
-171 TITHIAKADDYT
+171 TITSVAKAGEYT
-183 IVDPIVKIK
+183 VLDPICKVKNNGSEK
-192 SGTKENEYPMLQ
+192 DVPMRQ
-204 KWPVRFGRP
+204 KWSVRFGRP
-213 IKERLEPS
+213 IKERLEPT
-221 IPLVTGQRIFDTF
+221 IPLLTGQRIFDTF

-261 KWSDAQL
+261 KWSDAQI

-335 GFDVALMADSTSRWA
+335 GYDVALMADSTSRWA

-379 FYERAGRVSTLASQ
+379 FYERAGRVRTLGTE
-393 ERQGSITITGAV
+393 ERQGSISITGAV

-448 YTLYTNELEPWFNKE
+448 YTLYTNELTPWFEDNVNKA
-463 VDTKFMR
+463 FMA
-470 YRREAMSLLQ
+470 YRSEAMSLLQ

-501 KIVLEAAR
+501 KIILEAAR
-509 MIKEDFL
+509 MLKEDFL
-516 QQNAFNEVDSY
+516 QQNAFSDVDSY
-527 CGIQKQWLMLKVIID
+527 SSIQKQWLMLKIIID
-542 FYEKMR
+542 FYRKMG
-548 ELYNQGVKLT
+548 ELYNQGVKLP
-558 EIMQLPIIDN
+558 EMMNLPIIDK
-568 IARMKYIPQKSVQKE
+568 IARLKYIPNENVDKE
-583 LPGLLSEI
+583 MNGILAEI
-591 EAMHADAITDRIKGK
+591 DALQSDDVIDRVSGRMMPSMK
-606 MLTNLKND
+606 DE